1 MSTQRLSP
9 AAYWLPCYRRLEFH
23 TPESTVLLCGYYVS
37 PLDHIL
43 GVGRQ
48 VINTVLEDD
57 NVCIDHEYLLRTHK
71 KAYLEILVHL

>member
-1 MSTQRLSP
+1 
-9 AAYWLPCYRRLEFH
+9 
-23 TPESTVLLCGYYVS
+23 LCGYYVS